1 MASLVYFQRVGEDD
15 QRLRYKFGF
24 DDQNMTRALTLDKG
38 TRRSEPEDGQIDY
51 EFLKASRKIN
61 GAFTDEGRWPERG
74 CHAS

>member
-1 MASLVYFQRVGEDD
+1 MASLVCFEKVYEDG
-15 QRLRYKFGF
+15 QQLRYKFGF
-24 DDQNMTRALTLDKG
+24 DDQNMARTLTLDKD

-61 GAFTDEGRWPERG
+61 GTFTDEGRWPERG